1 MPPILQ
7 ITKSH
12 QKHTISDP

>member
-7 ITKSH
+7 ITKLH
-12 QKHTISDP
+12 QSLF